1 MRASEK
7 DTLLCFFASSLLLR
21 FFIFLAPDLQST
33 VGIYLSTKNFL
44 PPRTASHVRYC
55 QHFPLEWS
63 HFQRYLARRYI
74 FTLLTPIGYKV
85 LNNAVVLQ
93 YVFILLFICFLCCF
107 RCPKCNSGQM
117 LNHLCTLILNH
128 SNPPRKR
135 RKKRYEG
142 PVCEEIFFPRLI

>member
-1 MRASEK
+1 MFSSLARV
-7 DTLLCFFASSLLLR
+7 LFFAPH
-21 FFIFLAPDLQST
+21 IFHAPDLQST
-33 VGIYLSTKNFL
+33 VWIYPSTKNFR

-55 QHFPLEWS
+55 LHFPLEWS
-63 HFQRYLARRYI
+63 HFHRYLAHRCI
-74 FTLLTPIGYKV
+74 TLLTPIGCKAM
-85 LNNAVVLQ
+85 NNADVLQ
-93 YVFILLFICFLCCF
+93 YFFYYYLFFCVCCF

-142 PVCEEIFFPRLI
+142 PICEEKFFSLTNLAKE